1 MLLSTRKGDSTMQT
15 QINAFAG
22 ETANR
27 LKAQFAALKK
37 QHPYLS
43 DRGIYCLFARG
54 LKKCGTAIHLGFDT
68 CESEVAR

>member
-1 MLLSTRKGDSTMQT
+1 MQT
-15 QINAFAG
+15 QKYAFAG
-22 ETANR
+22 ETAEK

-37 QHPYLS
+37 DHPHLS
-43 DRGIYCLFARG
+43 DRGIYCLIARG